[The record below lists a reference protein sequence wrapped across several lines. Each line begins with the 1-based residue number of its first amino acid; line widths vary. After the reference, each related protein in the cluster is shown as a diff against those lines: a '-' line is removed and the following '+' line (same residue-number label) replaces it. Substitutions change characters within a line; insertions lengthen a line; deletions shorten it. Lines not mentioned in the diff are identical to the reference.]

1 VLPEQLILSGVVP
14 IHIEEGFVG
23 NGISVN

>member
-14 IHIEEGFVG
+14 IRIEEGFVG
-23 NGISVN
+23 NGISVY